1 MIEFGR
7 IDHVGQVVDDLD
19 AAIVDY
25 QRVFGMRVALREEL
39 PEQAVEAAMLEA
51 GHCRV
56 ELVRPTDPEGPV
68 ARFLEARG
76 PGMHHIA
83 FAVPDVAV
91 ALRGV
96 AAAGG
101 ELVDERPRVGLGGRL
116 MAFVHPRSAHGVLIE
131 LIEDGA

>member
-51 GHCRV
+51 GRCRV

-131 LIEDGA
+131 LIEDRG